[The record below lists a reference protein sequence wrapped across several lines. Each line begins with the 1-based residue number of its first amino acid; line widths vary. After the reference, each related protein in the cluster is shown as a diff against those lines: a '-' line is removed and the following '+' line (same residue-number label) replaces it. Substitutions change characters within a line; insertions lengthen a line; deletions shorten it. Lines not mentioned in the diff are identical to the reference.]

1 MAKGDGW
8 LVVVMVMVVEGGDP
22 KRIDTHTH
30 TRDTDADA
38 DADTDTDTD
47 TDRAMGNNTVQSK
60 QQQQIINNKDTT
72 RHAS

>member
-1 MAKGDGW
+1 M
-8 LVVVMVMVVEGGDP
+8 VVVKGGDP

-30 TRDTDADA
+30 TRDTDA
-38 DADTDTDTD
+38 DTDTD